1 MAEVANARPVD
12 PIEFLAQCLLR
23 CKAHRG
29 LAVETAQ
36 PVALV
41 QSFAHVALGDAL
53 LLVQVEEG
61 PPAGKQFAHLGS
73 LLLNQVSCGAR
84 VDKESRET
92 VSPRGG
98 MSQTPVEKAS
108 VSAESS
114 AWIGTRPRKMPAAER
129 MRPAEGSQAASC
141 ASGLSIRAES
151 SRTELPCVEPQPA
164 RTTGSAACGNE
175 SDTAQHHVGRCP
187 VHVFNVRLWTF
198 AGRAQAGQVPA
209 VGDLGTAG
217 QVRRAQGG
225 VVSLDD
231 GRLAGE
237 QAERDAGQS
246 LLEQAAGQ
254 AGAGAAAQAV
264 DDVNRADSIAQLE
277 LSLNGAAPV
286 CAGGLPGAFNE
297 AVRPE
302 QAGAGAGGQGGHA
315 GGVQIGEHSSGRVP
329 ARLRLRKV
337 HADLFKL
344 QRAGAN
350 KPALTVQAVLVGQAL
365 PVLEPD
371 ADAALT
377 NVDGNTDSLTKAGM
391 QEIITIHIGQCGV
404 CVGLKYW
411 ESLADE
417 HGLDCQGRFVGSS
430 PLQLEKIGVNFAES
444 QSGRH
449 SPRAVFADLDST
461 SVAAL
466 SASSCT
472 GLFRPD
478 SLIEGTG
485 EAASTYGRGYDS
497 PGAKAMAE
505 SILTSVQ
512 RQLELSDRV
521 ARGSHRPQPGRRH
534 RLRPDQPPAPAGTVR
549 RPCAHLQPVPRP
561 AGHHR
566 GLQRHPVRAPHLAS
580 SAEITYCWDLAG
592 LRAASE
598 RPKPDI
604 EDVNRTAANMMLGL
618 TACVRFPGQ
627 LNLSPG
633 KLASALVPLPRL
645 HFLLSS
651 LGWGSTHGNSVPLC
665 SDAEPGGAAGGLRP
679 LGGPHPL
686 SGRHLRGRVPIQA
699 LDSALTDLRAR
710 REAVFPNWLT
720 HAFSTG
726 VCDIPPRGETVSAAF
741 FVNSSSTANLVEQQ
755 ATQVRKLFASG
766 RAFFHL
772 YQQEGITEGDMSE
785 ALDECDRLCSLY
797 ARPRLP
803 EPRTQRIIL
812 FKTGYEN

>member
-1 MAEVANARPVD
+1 
-12 PIEFLAQCLLR
+12 
-23 CKAHRG
+23 
-29 LAVETAQ
+29 
-36 PVALV
+36 
-41 QSFAHVALGDAL
+41 
-53 LLVQVEEG
+53 
-61 PPAGKQFAHLGS
+61 
-73 LLLNQVSCGAR
+73 
-84 VDKESRET
+84 
-92 VSPRGG
+92 
-98 MSQTPVEKAS
+98 
-108 VSAESS
+108 
-114 AWIGTRPRKMPAAER
+114 
-129 MRPAEGSQAASC
+129 
-141 ASGLSIRAES
+141 
-151 SRTELPCVEPQPA
+151 
-164 RTTGSAACGNE
+164 
-175 SDTAQHHVGRCP
+175 
-187 VHVFNVRLWTF
+187 
-198 AGRAQAGQVPA
+198 
-209 VGDLGTAG
+209 
-217 QVRRAQGG
+217 
-225 VVSLDD
+225 
-231 GRLAGE
+231 
-237 QAERDAGQS
+237 
-246 LLEQAAGQ
+246 
-254 AGAGAAAQAV
+254 
-264 DDVNRADSIAQLE
+264 
-277 LSLNGAAPV
+277 
-286 CAGGLPGAFNE
+286 
-297 AVRPE
+297 
-302 QAGAGAGGQGGHA
+302 
-315 GGVQIGEHSSGRVP
+315 
-329 ARLRLRKV
+329 
-337 HADLFKL
+337 
-344 QRAGAN
+344 
-350 KPALTVQAVLVGQAL
+350 
-365 PVLEPD
+365 
-371 ADAALT
+371 
-377 NVDGNTDSLTKAGM
+377 M

-521 ARGSHRPQPGRRH
+521 RAVHIVHSLGGGTGSGLTSRLLQQGLSGVPVHTFSLFPGQPAIIEAYNAT
-534 RLRPDQPPAPAGTVR
+534 L
-549 RPCAHLQPVPRP
+549 C
-561 AGHHR
+561 
-566 GLQRHPVRAPHLAS
+566 APHLAS

-651 LGWGSTHGNSVPLC
+651 LGWGSTHGNSVRELSARMLSPEAQLAAC
-665 SDAEPGGAAGGLRP
+665 DPSAGRILSAAGIF
-679 LGGPHPL
+679 
-686 SGRHLRGRVPIQA
+686 RGRVPIQA

-797 ARPRLP
+797 RETA
-803 EPRTQRIIL
+803 TA
-812 FKTGYEN
+812 

>member
-1 MAEVANARPVD
+1 YKHDRSKCCNEQLNEIELATIDNCAAKSEELSISEMASLYYIAEPALASSMAEVANARPVD

-23 CKAHRG
+23 YKAQASLMSPSVMPSCWYRWKKALPLANSLRTWVACCSTR
-29 LAVETAQ
+29 LAVELELTKKA
-36 PVALV
+36 A
-41 QSFAHVALGDAL
+41 
-53 LLVQVEEG
+53 
-61 PPAGKQFAHLGS
+61 
-73 LLLNQVSCGAR
+73 
-84 VDKESRET
+84 ET

-98 MSQTPVEKAS
+98 MSQTPRLDWHPA
-108 VSAESS
+108 A
-114 AWIGTRPRKMPAAER
+114 KMPAAER

-151 SRTELPCVEPQPA
+151 SRTELPCVEPQPSEDN
-164 RTTGSAACGNE
+164 RKCSLRKRVRHC
-175 SDTAQHHVGRCP
+175 SQAQHHVGRCP

-209 VGDLGTAG
+209 VGAA
-217 QVRRAQGG
+217 RAQGG

-237 QAERDAGQS
+237 QAEGVHRDAGQS

-264 DDVNRADSIAQLE
+264 DDVNRARLDRSARAVAERRSE
-277 LSLNGAAPV
+277 LTRPSPWLR
-286 CAGGLPGAFNE
+286 

-521 ARGSHRPQPGRRH
+521 RAVHIVHSLGGGTGSGLTS
-534 RLRPDQPPAPAGTVR
+534 RLLQQGLSGVPPAIIEAYNATL
-549 RPCAHLQPVPRP
+549 C
-561 AGHHR
+561 
-566 GLQRHPVRAPHLAS
+566 APHLAS

-645 HFLLSS
+645 LKIKAALPVV
-651 LGWGSTHGNSVPLC
+651 LAGWGSTHGNSVRELSARMLSPEAQLAAC
-665 SDAEPGGAAGGLRP
+665 DPSAGRILSAAGIF
-679 LGGPHPL
+679 
-686 SGRHLRGRVPIQA
+686 RGRVPIQA

-726 VCDIPPRGETVSAAF
+726 VCDIPPRGETVSRLSLSTRAPQLTWL
-741 FVNSSSTANLVEQQ
+741 SS
-755 ATQVRKLFASG
+755 KLPSG

-797 ARPRLP
+797 RETA
-803 EPRTQRIIL
+803 TA
-812 FKTGYEN
+812 